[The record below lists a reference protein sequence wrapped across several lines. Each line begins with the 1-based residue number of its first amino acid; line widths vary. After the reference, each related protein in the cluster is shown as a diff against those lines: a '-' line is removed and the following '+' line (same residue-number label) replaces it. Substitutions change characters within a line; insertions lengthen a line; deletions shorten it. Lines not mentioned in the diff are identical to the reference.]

1 MREESGSPNVA
12 LSFDDGPD
20 PHWTVRLLDILADL
34 DVRATFFPISARAR
48 EHPQIIAR
56 MLEEGHGIGLHGAF
70 HLRHKLYPDDMLEC
84 DTRLAIEWLGVSD
97 LRLWRPPHGNVT
109 ETTPRIATQHRLI
122 LQGWSID
129 SGDWMSGQT
138 AQDMLARIVPRLTE
152 GSVVLM
158 HDAVG
163 PGERD
168 GSPSIRDSCQSTLEL
183 VPLLVGEIRARD
195 LSLGPIVS

>member
-1 MREESGSPNVA
+1 MRAESGASNVA

-34 DVRATFFPISARAR
+34 DVGATFFPISSRAR
-48 EHPQIIAR
+48 EHPRIIAR
-56 MLEEGHGIGLHGAF
+56 MLEEGHSIGLHGAF
-70 HLRHKLYPDDMLEC
+70 HLRHKLYPDDMLES
-84 DTRLAIEWLGVSD
+84 DTRLAIEWLGVRD

-109 ETTPRIATQHRLI
+109 ETTPRIATQHGLI

-129 SGDWMSGQT
+129 SGDWMRGQT
-138 AQDMLARIVPRLTE
+138 PQDMLTRIVPRLAE

-168 GSPSIRDSCQSTLEL
+168 GTPSVRDSCQSTLEL
-183 VPLLVGEIRARD
+183 VPLLVAEIHARD
-195 LSLGPIVS
+195 LSLGPIVP